1 MAQHGSGVV
10 VMEPALVKFLLRKAS
25 VKREEK
31 QNFQSILAGVAPILG
46 AGGMV
51 QTGFAGFW
59 MVPKW
64 CLNVPLLLREDG
76 TQRGRSWQWSDTH
89 ALGKGPVNW
98 RNILLGIGKS
108 QPEAVENFA
117 VKKVENKVEFWPPST
132 GGQIGV

>member
-10 VMEPALVKFLLRKAS
+10 VMEPALVKFLLRKTF

-31 QNFQSILAGVAPILG
+31 HNFQSILAGVAPILG

-64 CLNVPLLLREDG
+64 CLNVPLGCARM
-76 TQRGRSWQWSDTH
+76 GRSESDRGNGATH
-89 ALGKGPVNW
+89 TPWA
-98 RNILLGIGKS
+98 
-108 QPEAVENFA
+108 
-117 VKKVENKVEFWPPST
+117 KVR
-132 GGQIGV
+132 